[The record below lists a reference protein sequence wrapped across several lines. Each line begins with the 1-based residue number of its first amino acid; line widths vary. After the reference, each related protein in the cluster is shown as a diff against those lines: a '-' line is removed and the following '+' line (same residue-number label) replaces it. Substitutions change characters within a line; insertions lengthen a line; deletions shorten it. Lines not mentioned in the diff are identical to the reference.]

1 MINNYYRPETLADA
15 LALKKQHGDEAA
27 WLAGG
32 SRLNRGSFEHAATTL
47 ISLEKLGLKGIE
59 VKDGSL
65 EIGAMVTLQQ
75 LIESTETS
83 EELKAV
89 FAQIFNRNIR
99 NQSTLG
105 GEIAAAN
112 GRCEV
117 MPGLIAAGAHVV
129 LADDSV
135 FSVEEYLQAED
146 KALILKVVVPA
157 NLKALK
163 IRKITNSAA
172 AEPILAAAVARKADD
187 TWGIALSGVA
197 EKPVRLRDAE
207 ALVGESQLAEGKIEQ
222 LQKVVSD
229 SIKPVSDFRASA
241 EYRSSVSGVVVVR
254 LVDECAPISKSQ

>member
-32 SRLNRGSFEHAATTL
+32 SRLNRGSFEHAATSL

-59 VKDGSL
+59 VKDNNL

-75 LIESTETS
+75 LIESADVS

-99 NQSTLG
+99 NQATLG

-112 GRCEV
+112 GRCEI
-117 MPGLIAAGAHVV
+117 MPGLIAAGAHVG
-129 LADDSV
+129 LADESV
-135 FSVEEYLQAED
+135 LSVEEYLQAEE

-157 NLKALK
+157 NLKSLK
-163 IRKITNSAA
+163 IRKIANTAA
-172 AEPILAAAVARKADD
+172 AEPVLAAAVAKKTDD

-207 ALVGESQLAEGKIEQ
+207 AVVAEGKLEQ

-241 EYRSSVSGVVVVR
+241 EYRSSVSGVVVAR
-254 LVDECAPISKSQ
+254 LIDECAPTSKDQ